1 MRKLFTTIAACW
13 ALLSGAAAV
22 AQENLVVVELYTS
35 AGCSSC
41 PPADALLTKL
51 AKRDDV
57 LALALHVDYWDYI
70 GWKDQ
75 FGSPQF
81 SDRQRHYA
89 RFAHRRAV
97 YTPQMII
104 GGVDDVVGSKPMEV
118 ADLIN
123 AKARAKPD
131 VNLQVTRQGGKVL
144 IGAAM
149 TGGSKGPMVVQLVRY
164 VPSETVN
171 ITRGEN
177 AGRRIEYSNIVTEWH
192 EIGQWNGA
200 SPLKMS
206 AKVSGAEPVVVIVQA
221 RGPGRILAAARL
233 R

>member
-1 MRKLFTTIAACW
+1 MRKFVTTIAACW
-13 ALLSGAAAV
+13 ALLSGAV
-22 AQENLVVVELYTS
+22 AMAQDNLVVVELYTS

-51 AKRDDV
+51 TKREGV

-75 FGSPQF
+75 FGNSDF
-81 SDRQRHYA
+81 SDRQRKYA

-97 YTPQMII
+97 YTPQMIV
-104 GGVDDVVGSKPMEV
+104 GGVEDVVGSKPMEV

-123 AKARAKPD
+123 AKARVKPD
-131 VNLQVTRQGGKVL
+131 VDLQITRQGGKVV
-144 IGAAM
+144 IGAVL
-149 TGGSKGPMVVQLVRY
+149 TDGKQGPMVVQLVRY
-164 VPSETVN
+164 VPSEIVH

-177 AGRRIEYSNIVTEWH
+177 AGKRIEYSNIVTEWN
-192 EIGQWNGA
+192 EISRWNGRA
-200 SPLKMS
+200 PLNIS
-206 AKVSGAEPVVVIVQA
+206 AKVAGSEPVVVIVQA

-233 R
+233 C